1 MLNLIINSVLS
12 GYIIFLLFS
21 ILFLKLSNNEISN
34 NTKKPLGVKLSFF
47 ITGILIYLLCYYFN
61 FD

>member
-47 ITGILIYLLCYYFN
+47 ITGILIYLLC
-61 FD
+61 

>member
-1 MLNLIINSVLS
+1 MLNLIINSILS
-12 GYIIFLLFS
+12 GYIIFFLFN
-21 ILFLKLSNNEISN
+21 ILFMKLSNNEIN
-34 NTKKPLGVKLSFF
+34 INTKKPLGVRLSFF